1 MPNRI
6 LKESIR
12 TSDSINKLSWFEEVL
27 FYRLIVSADD
37 YGRFDGRP
45 AVIRGTCFSLKDNL
59 RLEQI
64 SKGLNSLASVNMV
77 YTYTVEDKPYLQIVN
92 WDQYQQVRSK
102 KSKYPTS
109 NATCNQMIS
118 SDIKCNQMQSDDIKC
133 NQMISDVTVIQSNTI
148 QSESNPNTN
157 PNPNPIYRA
166 KCTDTEAIELQ
177 ESWFNSFWNAYPKHS
192 DKKKAHDKFMKVCKT
207 QDVFNSIMN
216 GLNST
221 VVPKAKAEGTQFIP
235 LATTWLNGERWN
247 DEPYMP
253 KQQHSFTRHVI
264 EATDYSD
271 PKYHQQVTITPEE
284 LKAIK
289 QKQEEMG

>member
-6 LKESIR
+6 LRDSICR
-12 TSDSINKLSWFEEVL
+12 SDSIDGLTWFEEVL
-27 FYRLIVSADD
+27 FYRLLVNVDD

-45 AVIRGTCFSLKDNL
+45 AVIRGMCFPLKDV
-59 RLEQI
+59 RLDQI
-64 SKGLNSLASVNMV
+64 KNALNSLTSACMI
-77 YTYTVEDKPYLQIVN
+77 YTYKVEAKSYIQIVH
-92 WDQYQQVRSK
+92 WEQYQQIRSK
-102 KSKYPTS
+102 KSKYPAPD
-109 NATCNQMIS
+109 ATCNQMI
-118 SDIKCNQMQSDDIKC
+118 SDDIKC

-148 QSESNPNTN
+148 QSESNPNPN

-166 KCTDTEAIELQ
+166 KCTDTDVIDLQ
-177 ESWFNSFWNAYPKHS
+177 ESWFNTFWNTYPKHS
-192 DKKKAHDKFMKVCKT
+192 DKKKAHDKFIKICKT

-216 GLNST
+216 GLNVT

-247 DEPYMP
+247 DEPYVP
-253 KQQHSFTRHVI
+253 KQQHGYTRHVI